1 MSLLAAEARRGARN
15 HALMS
20 HVDKGTEKGHLMD
33 VLLGTV
39 VDGWELVAEKGHL
52 DDVDDLAHPSGMVVS
67 SGGLDLVGAA
77 FLLT

>member
-1 MSLLAAEARRGARN
+1 
-15 HALMS
+15 
-20 HVDKGTEKGHLMD
+20 MD

-67 SGGLDLVGAA
+67 SGGLDLVGLIYTKLNYNLNGEVGTLAY
-77 FLLT
+77 LVNL